1 MNNILQLK
9 GRFAQRPNTSQPG
22 FPKLPKGKNVEAV
35 HIKSIIQQLTAI
47 LSYWKKN
54 TDIGGALVS
63 VHYKHIV
70 AKSNRMKAIL
80 AEGSKTP
87 SDSIRGVKFV
97 WENDNDGNTIQKHVF
112 THFVQ
117 LDTINKSI
125 DLLKKTAAILDSY
138 YNGIITYDACE
149 KIITAK
155 SYIGSEILSK
165 STFLKVI
172 TDSYYIEYFDVDRA
186 TEDIT
191 QDSIITIY
199 QTGIE
204 TKKLL
209 SKFGIQ
215 IVDDRII
222 DGTTLRLTP
231 DEAKL
236 LYNNASYLI
245 AMSLTDFSEINR
257 DDFEDGIDEWEEK
270 SSLIPKPS
278 NEPVIGVID
287 TQFNE
292 KVYFRDWVEYKNML
306 DENIPLSDEDYKH
319 GTAVSYII
327 VDGPQGN
334 PRLDDGCGR
343 FRVRH
348 FGVATSTGF
357 SSFAVLRLIRDIVAQ
372 NRDIK
377 VWNLSLGS
385 KLEIK
390 PNFISPEAA
399 ELDRIQSE
407 YDVIFVVAGTNIPND
422 AEKKEMRIG
431 SPADSLNSLVVNSVD
446 FKNHSASYT
455 RTGPVLSF
463 FNKPDLSYYGG
474 DGNTADEKIAV
485 CLDNLGA
492 AYVAGTSFATPWVSR
507 KLAYLIHI
515 LGLNRE
521 VAKALLIDSAAA
533 WNRKDDISHKTGYG
547 ILPVHI
553 KDIIHS
559 SNDEIRFIMTGTTEA
574 FETYT
579 YNLPVPIVNHAHP
592 YYARATLVYFPQCN
606 RNQGVDYTSTEMD
619 IHFGRIF
626 TDKNHKPKIK
636 PIDNNK
642 QSEEGLITLYEE
654 DARKMYRKWDN
665 VKHISEEIKKRPIP
679 RKAYD
684 SGSGL
689 WGLSIKTK
697 ERTST
702 KLQTLLPFGVVVT
715 LKEMNGVNRID
726 DFIKMCMARGWLV
739 NQLDVQNQIEVYTK
753 AEEEVVFE

>member
-9 GRFAQRPNTSQPG
+9 GRFDQRPNGTKPRS
-22 FPKLPKGKNVEAV
+22 PKLPKGKTVEAK
-35 HIKSIIQQLTAI
+35 HLRDLANQLSKI
-47 LSYWKKN
+47 LAYWKGN

-70 AKSNRMKAIL
+70 AKSNRIKAVL
-80 AEGSKTP
+80 AEGSKSPTE
-87 SDSIRGVKFV
+87 SIRGAKFV
-97 WENDNDGNTIQKHVF
+97 WENDADGKAIQKHVF
-112 THFVQ
+112 THFVK
-117 LDTINKSI
+117 LETLEKTI
-125 DLLKKTAAILDSY
+125 DLLEKVATVIENQYRGELTSEECESIADR
-138 YNGIITYDACE
+138 GEYDGDD
-149 KIITAK
+149 IV
-155 SYIGSEILSK
+155 SK
-165 STFLKVI
+165 SAFLKTVV
-172 TDSYYIEYFDVDRA
+172 DGNYVERFDVDRV
-186 TEDIT
+186 TEEIT

-199 QTGIE
+199 QTGVE

-209 SKFGIQ
+209 SKFGIN

-236 LYNNASYLI
+236 LYNNASYLV
-245 AMSLTDFSEINR
+245 AMSLTDFAEINR
-257 DDFEDGIDEWEEK
+257 DDISDEISEWDDDPG
-270 SSLIPKPS
+270 LIPKPL

-287 TQFNE
+287 TQFND
-292 KVYFRDWVEYKNML
+292 KVYFKEWVEYTNML
-306 DENIPLSDEDYKH
+306 DENIPLSSEDYQH

-334 PRLDDGCGR
+334 PNLDDGCGR

-348 FGVATSTGF
+348 FGVATHNGF
-357 SSFAVLRLIRDIVAQ
+357 SSFAVLRLIRDIVAK

-407 YDVIFVVAGTNIPND
+407 YDVIFVVAGTNVPDGVDGKNM
-422 AEKKEMRIG
+422 KIG

-446 FKNHSASYT
+446 FKGKSASYT
-455 RTGPVLSF
+455 RSGPVLSF

-474 DGNTADEKIAV
+474 DGKRAEDKITV
-485 CLDNLGA
+485 CRDNMGA
-492 AYVAGTSFATPWVSR
+492 AYVSGTSFAAPWVSR

-515 LGLNRE
+515 MGLSRE
-521 VAKALLIDSAAA
+521 LAKALLIDSAAK
-533 WNRKDDISHKTGYG
+533 WDRKDDISHRIGYG
-547 ILPVHI
+547 ILPKHISDIVH
-553 KDIIHS
+553 S
-559 SNDEIRFIMTGTTEA
+559 ANDEIRFLMMGTSEEY
-574 FETYT
+574 ETYT
-579 YNLPVPIVNHAHP
+579 YNLPVPILNNAHP
-592 YYARATLVYFPQCN
+592 YYAKATLVYFPQCN

-619 IHFGRIF
+619 IHFGRIVINK
-626 TDKNHKPKIK
+626 KNKATIK

-642 QSEEGLITLYEE
+642 QSEEGLVILYEE
-654 DARKMYRKWDN
+654 EARKMYRKWDN
-665 VKHISEEIKKRPIP
+665 VKHISEEIKDRAVP

-684 SGSGL
+684 SGL

-697 ERTST
+697 ERTTTRT
-702 KLQTLLPFGVVVT
+702 KEPLQFGVVVT

-739 NQLDVQNQIEVYTK
+739 SKLDVQNQLDVYAK
-753 AEEEVVFE
+753 AEEEITFE

>member
-9 GRFAQRPNTSQPG
+9 GRFDQRPNGSKPG
-22 FPKLPKGKNVEAV
+22 SPKLPKGKNVEAI
-35 HIKSIIQQLTAI
+35 HLRELADQLAKI
-47 LSYWKKN
+47 LTYWQSN
-54 TDIGGALVS
+54 TDIEGALVS

-70 AKSNRMKAIL
+70 AKSNRMKAVL
-80 AEGSKTP
+80 AEGSKAPTE
-87 SDSIRGVKFV
+87 SIRGAKFV
-97 WENDNDGNTIQKHVF
+97 WEKDADGKTIQKHVF
-112 THFVQ
+112 THFVK
-117 LDTINKSI
+117 LNTIEKSI
-125 DLLKKTAAILDSY
+125 ELLDKAATVIESQYGGSLSSQD
-138 YNGIITYDACE
+138 CQ
-149 KIITAK
+149 KIADKGEYSSNDIV
-155 SYIGSEILSK
+155 SK
-165 STFLKVI
+165 SAFLKTVV
-172 TDSYYIEYFDVDRA
+172 DGNYVERFDVDRA
-186 TEDIT
+186 NEEIT

-199 QTGIE
+199 QTGVE

-209 SKFGIQ
+209 AKFGIQ

-236 LYNNASYLI
+236 LYNNASYLV
-245 AMSLTDFSEINR
+245 AMSLTDFAEINR
-257 DDFEDGIDEWEEK
+257 DDMSDEIEEWVDD
-270 SSLIPKPS
+270 SGLIPKPS

-287 TQFNE
+287 TQFND
-292 KVYFRDWVEYKNML
+292 KVYFKDWVEYTNML
-306 DENIPLSDEDYKH
+306 DENIPLSEEDYKH

-334 PRLDDGCGR
+334 PNLDDGCGR

-348 FGVATSTGF
+348 FGVATHNGF
-357 SSFAVLRLIRDIVAQ
+357 SSFTVLRLIRDIVAK

-385 KLEIK
+385 KSEIK

-407 YDVIFVVAGTNIPND
+407 YDVIFVVAGTNVPEGVNG
-422 AEKKEMRIG
+422 KNMKIG

-446 FKNHSASYT
+446 FKGKSASYT

-474 DGNTADEKIAV
+474 DGKKAEDKIAV
-485 CLDNLGA
+485 CRDNMGA
-492 AYVAGTSFATPWVSR
+492 AYVSGTSFAAPWVSR

-515 LGLNRE
+515 MGLSRE
-521 VAKALLIDSAAA
+521 LAKALLIDSAAK
-533 WNRKDDISHKTGYG
+533 WDRKDDIFQRIGYG
-547 ILPVHI
+547 ILPKNI
-553 KDIIHS
+553 SDIVHS
-559 SNDEIRFIMTGTTEA
+559 SNDEIRFLMMGTSEEY
-574 FETYT
+574 ETYT
-579 YNLPVPIVNHAHP
+579 YNLPVPVLNNAHP
-592 YYARATLVYFPQCN
+592 YYAKATLVYFPQCN

-619 IHFGRIF
+619 IHFGRIIINK
-626 TDKNHKPKIK
+626 KNKASIK
-636 PIDNNK
+636 SIDNNK
-642 QSEEGLITLYEE
+642 QSEEGLVTLYEE

-665 VKHISEEIKKRPIP
+665 VKHISEEIKDKAVP

-684 SGSGL
+684 SGL

-697 ERTST
+697 ERTVTRT
-702 KLQTLLPFGVVVT
+702 KEPLQFGVVVT

-739 NQLDVQNQIEVYTK
+739 SKLDVQNQIDIYAK
-753 AEEEVVFE
+753 AEEEITFE

>member
-9 GRFAQRPNTSQPG
+9 GRFDQRPNGSKPG
-22 FPKLPKGKNVEAV
+22 SPKLPKGK
-35 HIKSIIQQLTAI
+35 SIDADHLRNLSKQLCKI
-47 LSYWKKN
+47 LLYWQSN

-70 AKSNRMKAIL
+70 AKSNRIKAVL
-80 AEGSKTP
+80 AEGSKSP
-87 SDSIRGVKFV
+87 AESIRGAKFI
-97 WENDNDGNTIQKHVF
+97 WEKDAHGKTIQKHVF
-112 THFVQ
+112 THFVK
-117 LDTINKSI
+117 LGTIEKTI
-125 DLLKKTAAILDSY
+125 ELLEKVAAIVDEKYRGELTSDE
-138 YNGIITYDACE
+138 CE
-149 KIITAK
+149 KITDK
-155 SYIGSEILSK
+155 GNYDSDEIVSK
-165 STFLKVI
+165 SSFLKIIV
-172 TDSYYIEYFDVDRA
+172 DGNYVERFDVDRA
-186 TEDIT
+186 SEEIT

-199 QTGIE
+199 QTGVE

-209 SKFGIQ
+209 AKFGIN

-236 LYNNASYLI
+236 LYHNASYLV
-245 AMSLTDFSEINR
+245 AMSLTDFAEINR
-257 DDFEDGIDEWEEK
+257 DDITDEICEWEEEL
-270 SSLIPKPS
+270 SLIPKPS

-287 TQFNE
+287 TQFND
-292 KVYFRDWVEYKNML
+292 KVYFRDWVEYTNML
-306 DENIPLSDEDYKH
+306 DENIPLSAEDYQH

-334 PRLDDGCGR
+334 PGLDDGCGR

-348 FGVATSTGF
+348 FGVATHNGF
-357 SSFAVLRLIRDIVAQ
+357 SSFAVLRLIRDIVAK

-385 KLEIK
+385 KMEIK

-407 YDVIFVVAGTNIPND
+407 YDVIFVVAGTNVPGV
-422 AEKKEMRIG
+422 AGEKNMKIG

-446 FKNHSASYT
+446 FKGKSASYT

-474 DGNTADEKIAV
+474 DGKKAEEKIAV
-485 CLDNLGA
+485 CRDNMGA
-492 AYVAGTSFATPWVSR
+492 AYVSGTSFAAPWVSR

-515 LGLNRE
+515 MGLSRE
-521 VAKALLIDSAAA
+521 LAKALLIDSAAK
-533 WNRKDDISHKTGYG
+533 WDRKDDISHRIGYG
-547 ILPVHI
+547 VLPKHINEIVH
-553 KDIIHS
+553 S
-559 SNDEIRFIMTGTTEA
+559 PNDEIRFLMMGTSEEY
-574 FETYT
+574 ETYT
-579 YNLPVPIVNHAHP
+579 YNLPVPILNHAHP
-592 YYARATLVYFPQCN
+592 YYAKATLVYFPQCN

-619 IHFGRIF
+619 IHFGRIVINK
-626 TDKNHKPKIK
+626 KNKAVIK

-642 QSEEGLITLYEE
+642 QSEEGLVTLYEE

-665 VKHISEEIKKRPIP
+665 VKHISEEIKDRAIP

-684 SGSGL
+684 SGL

-697 ERTST
+697 ERTTTRT
-702 KLQTLLPFGVVVT
+702 KEPLQFGVVVT

-739 NQLDVQNQIEVYTK
+739 NKLDVQNQLDLYIK
-753 AEEEVVFE
+753 AEEEITFE